1 MISGK
6 LREGDTFEFT
16 QSFFSS
22 VISVHSGISD
32 FQVYVFNEYQNLV
45 NDIYKITKK
54 CGSLTITPRE
64 ITLKAASAVKVYDG
78 RKLSAYEYSIT
89 EGSLAVGDAISSCR
103 IEGSQ
108 YEIGYSDNI
117 ITGVV
122 IRNYYNDVVTNNYI
136 IKLEPGT
143 LQVLPQN

>member
-1 MISGK
+1 MIG
-6 LREGDTFEFT
+6 
-16 QSFFSS
+16 
-22 VISVHSGISD
+22 
-32 FQVYVFNEYQNLV
+32 
-45 NDIYKITKK
+45 IYKITKK

-89 EGSLAVGDAISSCR
+89 EGSLAIGDVISSCR